1 MAAPPPARPASA
13 ADHDPSRPATIRIEA
28 KTADRRH
35 ADFEREL
42 ARAQAVTPAAP
53 TPSAGKPGNGLLLAQ
68 GLLLNAFVL
77 LLVFGWNSPLPGRRL
92 LLVGFALAGLVVAG
106 LVYMTQQAARDG
118 LALRALT
125 AAFGAG
131 WIGLSLY
138 ALALPPSANAFV
150 ETRAPAVTSAAAATP
165 VVRVTT
171 RASVSAPPQPVDVAP
186 VKDGVPAQPTKR
198 TPFKW

>member
-1 MAAPPPARPASA
+1 
-13 ADHDPSRPATIRIEA
+13 
-28 KTADRRH
+28 
-35 ADFEREL
+35 
-42 ARAQAVTPAAP
+42 
-53 TPSAGKPGNGLLLAQ
+53 
-68 GLLLNAFVL
+68 
-77 LLVFGWNSPLPGRRL
+77 
-92 LLVGFALAGLVVAG
+92 
-106 LVYMTQQAARDG
+106 MTQQAARDG